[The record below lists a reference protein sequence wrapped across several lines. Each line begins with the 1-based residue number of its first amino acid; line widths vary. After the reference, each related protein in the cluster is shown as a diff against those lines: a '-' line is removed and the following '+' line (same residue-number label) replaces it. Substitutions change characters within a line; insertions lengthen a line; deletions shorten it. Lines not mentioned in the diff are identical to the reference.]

1 MILPLTGLIIGGML
15 GFSLNIIVPPGYTVY
30 LAMAILAALDSVF
43 GAYLSSLNKNFKLS
57 IFVTGFFGNALIAV
71 SLTFIGNLLGM
82 DFSLAAIVVFGT
94 RLFNNFATIRRIT
107 LNKYLQKNENK

>member
-1 MILPLTGLIIGGML
+1 MILPIIGLIL
-15 GFSLNIIVPPGYTVY
+15 GSVLGLSLNIIVPPGYTVY
-30 LAMAILAALDSVF
+30 LAMAILAGLDSVF

-71 SLTFIGNLLGM
+71 ALTFIGNLLGM

-94 RLFNNFATIRRIT
+94 RLFNNFATIRRIS
-107 LNKYLQKNENK
+107 LNKYIQKKEN